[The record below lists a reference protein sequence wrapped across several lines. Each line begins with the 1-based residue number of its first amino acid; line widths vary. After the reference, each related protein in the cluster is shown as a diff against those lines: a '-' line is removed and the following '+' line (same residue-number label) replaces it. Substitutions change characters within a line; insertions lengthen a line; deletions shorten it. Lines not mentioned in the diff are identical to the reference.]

1 MSDESSLMLRQE
13 ADRSPGDE
21 PRRTP
26 KPLYSLGFID
36 SLQYCLRRKGERL
49 PKAQVMGLA
58 GEAFRFFF
66 SRNRPNSGVM
76 VFTFNPLRATCSALG
91 YNCTLE
97 WHEDPRRAVGLLR
110 KRLDAQEYPL
120 LRTHNDWVVVRG
132 ENAGEGFEI
141 RRSRGRGERWSE
153 EQLIERWRAEAGF
166 LELGLI
172 GHYLCTVGERE
183 HEPPRRDAALGS
195 LRRAVRLLTRARR
208 VDGCAAGVRA
218 YDELVEVL
226 SRKRKAS
233 EEGAIQDFQKYAI
246 WNRSAL
252 RALQGSRAAAAR
264 YLELIEPDMCEEAQ
278 EPIRRAAEHFRQ
290 VAQAWERI
298 ALLPRDTRPDPPTVR
313 RFLSE
318 RGRLVRSLKA
328 ARVWEDD
335 CSEKLA
341 AAVEIEE
348 RLGAERK

>member
-1 MSDESSLMLRQE
+1 MLRQE
-13 ADRSPGDE
+13 ADQPPGDQ
-21 PRRTP
+21 PRRTA
-26 KPLYSLGFID
+26 KSLYSLGFID

-66 SRNRPNSGVM
+66 SRNHPSRGVM
-76 VFTFNPLRATCSALG
+76 VFSFNPLRAVCSALG

-97 WHEDPRRAVGLLR
+97 WQEDPRQAIGLLR
-110 KRLDAQEYPL
+110 EHLNGQGYPL
-120 LRTHNDWVVVRG
+120 LRTHKDWVVVRR
-132 ENAGEGFEI
+132 ENAGEGFQI

-153 EQLIERWRAEAGF
+153 DQLVARWHPEAGF
-166 LELGLI
+166 LELGLV
-172 GHYLCTVGERE
+172 GHYLFTVGERE
-183 HEPPRRDAALGS
+183 HEPPARDAALGS

-218 YDELVEVL
+218 YDELVELL
-226 SRKRKAS
+226 SRKRRAG
-233 EEGAIQDFQKYAI
+233 EEGAVQDFQKYAS
-246 WNRSAL
+246 WNRAAL
-252 RALQGSRAAAAR
+252 PALQGSRAAASR

-278 EPIRRAAEHFRQ
+278 EPIRSAAERFRKI
-290 VAQAWERI
+290 AQAWEGI
-298 ALLPRDTRPDPPTVR
+298 ALLPADTRPDPPTIR
-313 RFLSE
+313 RFLGE
-318 RGRLVRSLKA
+318 RRGLARSLKA

-348 RLGAERK
+348 RLGAEDK

>member
-1 MSDESSLMLRQE
+1 MLRQE
-13 ADRSPGDE
+13 ADRPPGGQ
-21 PRRTP
+21 PRRTARS
-26 KPLYSLGFID
+26 LYSLGFVD

-49 PKAQVMGLA
+49 PKAEVMGLA

-66 SRNRPNSGVM
+66 SRNRPNRGVT
-76 VFTFNPLRATCSALG
+76 VFTFNPLRAVCSALG

-97 WHEDPRRAVGLLR
+97 WQEDPRRAVGLLR
-110 KRLDAQEYPL
+110 QHLDAQDYPL
-120 LRTHNDWVVVRG
+120 LRTHNDWVVVRA
-132 ENAGEGFEI
+132 EQAGEGFEI
-141 RRSRGRGERWSE
+141 RPSRGRGERWSE
-153 EQLIERWRAEAGF
+153 QQLVERWRAEAGL

-172 GHYLCTVGERE
+172 GHYLFTVGERE

-218 YDELVEVL
+218 YDELVELL

-246 WNRSAL
+246 WNRAAL
-252 RALQGSRAAAAR
+252 RTLQGSRAAASR

-278 EPIRRAAEHFRQ
+278 EPIRRAAERFRQ

-298 ALLPRDTRPDPPTVR
+298 VLLPRETRPDAPTIR

-318 RGRLVRSLKA
+318 RRELARSLRA
-328 ARVWEDD
+328 ARTWEDD